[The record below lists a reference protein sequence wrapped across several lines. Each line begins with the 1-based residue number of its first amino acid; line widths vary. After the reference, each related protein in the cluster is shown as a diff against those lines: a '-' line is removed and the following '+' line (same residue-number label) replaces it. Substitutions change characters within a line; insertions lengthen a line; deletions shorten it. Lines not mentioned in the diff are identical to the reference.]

1 VLASRLQQQGAMSRA
16 REIIA
21 FLGCVLLAGC
31 SLSHPHYVAP
41 DVHVGQPAFERTLE
55 AHTLSTRVDGN
66 SAQLLLNG
74 DQIFPAMLAAIR
86 GARHTITFANFIF
99 EEGDSAR
106 DMVSALAERCRE
118 FEVTSCS
125 TRSAPARCPRS
136 TGIPCR
142 TPAAALP
149 GFTR

>member
-1 VLASRLQQQGAMSRA
+1 MPRA
-16 REIIA
+16 RAIVTL
-21 FLGCVLLAGC
+21 LGCVLLAGC

-55 AHTLSTRVDGN
+55 AHTLSSRVDGN

-86 GARHTITFANFIF
+86 GARHTITFANFIV

-106 DMVSALAERCRE
+106 DMVSALVERCRAGVRAHILQDAVGSSE
-118 FEVTSCS
+118 M
-125 TRSAPARCPRS
+125 PAQYRDLLQ
-136 TGIPCR
+136 
-142 TPAAALP
+142 TPVAASR